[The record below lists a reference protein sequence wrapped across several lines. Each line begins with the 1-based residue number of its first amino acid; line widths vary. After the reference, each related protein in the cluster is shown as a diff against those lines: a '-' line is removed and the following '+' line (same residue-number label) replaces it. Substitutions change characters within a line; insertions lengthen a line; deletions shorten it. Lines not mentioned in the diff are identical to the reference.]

1 MRRIRKIIGG
11 KAGRERLSCPGR
23 GEFEITIRVLRSE
36 LEYDVDFETW
46 AVGNV
51 SGATGKGRA
60 ALETSEDTADWMLR
74 QADNAAADIAG
85 MLRAYQPKT
94 ASRAVT
100 DETGDDREWLFS
112 LVMEPGWR
120 GDARTLG
127 SHIHRYMVDSILAA
141 WYRMTAPD
149 RLPLYRQAVAT
160 DRENIIDEAR
170 KIQVSDV
177 YFNI

>member
-1 MRRIRKIIGG
+1 MRRIVGG
-11 KAGRERLSCPGR
+11 KARRKPCPRVDCR
-23 GEFEITIRVLRSE
+23 GFEITIRILRSE

-46 AVGNV
+46 AVGSV

-60 ALETSEDTADWMLR
+60 ALETAEETADWMLR
-74 QADNAAADIAG
+74 QADNAAADIAR
-85 MLRAYQPKT
+85 MLRAYRPGM

-120 GDARTLG
+120 GDARTL
-127 SHIHRYMVDSILAA
+127 STYIHRYMADSILAA

-149 RLPLYRQAVAT
+149 RLPLYQQAVAT
-160 DRENIIDEAR
+160 DRDNIIDEAR
-170 KIQVSDV
+170 KTQVKDV
-177 YFNI
+177 YFKL